1 MNSLKN
7 KVQLIGN
14 LGNDPEIV
22 DLETGK
28 KLAKFSLAVNES
40 YKNSD
45 GEKVESTNWFN
56 IVAWGK
62 SAEIVEKIL
71 VKGSEVV
78 IDGKLSSRSYEDK
91 DGQKKY
97 VTEIVLNEFLLLGG
111 GAGRTAK

>member
-40 YKNSD
+40 YKNND

-62 SAEIVEKIL
+62 SADIVEKLL

-91 DGQKKY
+91 DGHKKY
-97 VTEIVLNEFLLLGG
+97 VTEIVLNEFLLLGSRVG
-111 GAGRTAK
+111 SLTK